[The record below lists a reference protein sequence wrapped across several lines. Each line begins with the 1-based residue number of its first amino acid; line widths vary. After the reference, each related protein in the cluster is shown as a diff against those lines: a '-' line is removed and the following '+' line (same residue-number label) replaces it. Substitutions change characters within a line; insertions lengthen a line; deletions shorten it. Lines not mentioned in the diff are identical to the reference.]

1 MLTINLNKCKKNFLL
16 NFQGYNHSIEECSEI
31 ISDYEMKDT
40 QVLRK
45 VTNLYMGRKAFLRS
59 GQDELDHRC
68 ATFFTSQVCHEL
80 FTFPNHQQS
89 DG

>member
-1 MLTINLNKCKKNFLL
+1 MTKKYSGLAITPKELQRFMIEEQASYLKCKCKAKPKLDIL
-16 NFQGYNHSIEECSEI
+16 QGYSHSVEECSEM

-59 GQDELDHRC
+59 G
-68 ATFFTSQVCHEL
+68 
-80 FTFPNHQQS
+80 
-89 DG
+89 